1 MIYIYNMCIIVFHML
16 VCLFSVCLYF
26 CWIILSVCLY
36 FCWII
41 PSVCLY
47 FCWIVSLPACI
58 SVDSSL
64 SLLVFLSERLSVW
77 LFAYIW
83 LSLTSSCSSTALSL
97 ICRLQPLPWPEV
109 TCENHGSNKVRAD
122 VFWYRYSIIHSGCQD
137 NAYQNSCLGLL
148 LSRNQRSRCQ
158 WIIFQVML
166 LISGI
171 FYTWN

>member
-1 MIYIYNMCIIVFHML
+1 MIWIYHICVIVFRML
-16 VCLFSVCLYF
+16 VFLF
-26 CWIILSVCLY
+26 SVCLY

-47 FCWIVSLPACI
+47 FCWFPRSACI
-58 SVDSSL
+58 SVELFTQSACISVESSL
-64 SLLVFLSERLSVW
+64 YLLVFLLERLSVW
-77 LFAYIW
+77 LFASIW
-83 LSLTSSCSSTALSL
+83 LSLTSSCSSTALSS

-109 TCENHGSNKVRAD
+109 TCGNHGSNKVRAD
-122 VFWYRYSIIHSGCQD
+122 VFWYQYSIIHPGCQD

-158 WIIFQVML
+158 GIIFQVML

-171 FYTWN
+171 FYMWN